1 MKSHTNMFSQYE
13 TVREAYEGFLKN
25 QKDDT
30 RKFHACGFIGTV
42 LLVLAVSPPAYIH
55 LPFGGLLITGILF
68 LLQALIIFIDM
79 SNRNSMLHL
88 IDYMHAHGGQKR
100 N

>member
-1 MKSHTNMFSQYE
+1 MNMFSQYE
-13 TVREAYEGFLKN
+13 TLHEAYQGFLKN

-30 RKFHACGFIGTV
+30 RKFQIYEFIGAVLISLAIYSPHTSASFGV
-42 LLVLAVSPPAYIH
+42 LLV
-55 LPFGGLLITGILF
+55 TGILF
-68 LLQALIIFIDM
+68 LLQGLIIFIDM

-88 IDYMHAHGGQKR
+88 IDYMHAHGGQRR